1 MADEVDVELDEP
13 TLGNRSLSVALG
25 VLVVLS
31 LLVLGYYYRRPAD
44 SEAVVLASPSARP
57 SPGPS
62 RRELP
67 PVPEPTGTI
76 KVYVAGEVRKPGVVA
91 LPAGSRVEDA
101 LAKAG
106 GMTPRADPLAINL
119 ASRVKDEQ
127 MIVVPARGQTDA
139 SPVEVQ
145 PSSASDQPEPEAHG
159 PGPEPEPS
167 ETAIEPGGE
176 PPAPPEPSAPAPGP
190 QSQTDWSQYINQKP
204 SDSVARVSLN
214 KGTRGELES
223 VPGIGPNSAAAIL
236 EYRKKQRFTSVD
248 DLLKVPGIKQ
258 KKLEGIRPYVD
269 L

>member
-31 LLVLGYYYRRPAD
+31 LLVLGYYYRRPVD
-44 SEAVVLASPSARP
+44 SEAAVLVSPSA
-57 SPGPS
+57 SPMASPS

-127 MIVVPARGQTDA
+127 MIVVPARGQLEA
-139 SPVEVQ
+139 SPVDVH
-145 PSSASDQPEPEAHG
+145 PSATPDEPAPEAHDPEPEAT
-159 PGPEPEPS
+159 ESAAEPS
-167 ETAIEPGGE
+167 GE
-176 PPAPPEPSAPAPGP
+176 PPSSPGPSAPAPGP

-223 VPGIGPNSAAAIL
+223 VPGIGPSSAAAIL

>member
-44 SEAVVLASPSARP
+44 SEASVLVSPSA
-57 SPGPS
+57 SPTASPS

-67 PVPEPTGTI
+67 PVPESTGTI
-76 KVYVAGEVRKPGVVA
+76 KVYVAGEVRKPGVVT
-91 LPAGSRVEDA
+91 LSAGSRVEDA

-127 MIVVPARGQTDA
+127 MIVVPARGQAEA
-139 SPVEVQ
+139 SPVEVH
-145 PSSASDQPEPEAHG
+145 PSVTPDEPAPEAHE
-159 PGPEPEPS
+159 PEPEPTES
-167 ETAIEPGGE
+167 AAEPPGE
-176 PPAPPEPSAPAPGP
+176 PPSPPGPSAPGP
-190 QSQTDWSQYINQKP
+190 QSQTDWSQYISQKP

-223 VPGIGPNSAAAIL
+223 VPGIGPSSAAAIL
-236 EYRKKQRFTSVD
+236 EYRKRQRFTSVD

>member
-1 MADEVDVELDEP
+1 MADDADVELDEP

-31 LLVLGYYYRRPAD
+31 LLVLGYYYQRPAD
-44 SEAVVLASPSARP
+44 SEAFVLASPSARP
-57 SPGPS
+57 SPSPS

-67 PVPEPTGTI
+67 TLPEPSGTI

-119 ASRVKDEQ
+119 ASRIKDEQ
-127 MIVVPARGQTDA
+127 MIVVPARGQADA

-145 PSSASDQPEPEAHG
+145 PSIAPDQSEPQAQG
-159 PGPEPEPS
+159 PGPEPDPS
-167 ETAIEPGGE
+167 ETAAE
-176 PPAPPEPSAPAPGP
+176 PPAPPEPPASAPGP

-223 VPGIGPNSAAAIL
+223 VPGIGPSSAAAIV

-248 DLLKVPGIKQ
+248 DLLKVPGIKE